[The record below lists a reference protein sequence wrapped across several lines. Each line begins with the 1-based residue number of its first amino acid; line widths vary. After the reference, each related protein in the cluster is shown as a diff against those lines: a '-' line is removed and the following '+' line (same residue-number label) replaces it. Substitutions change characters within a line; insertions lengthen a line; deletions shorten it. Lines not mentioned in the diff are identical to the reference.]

1 MTSLKQIAAN
11 RKNALKSTGPI
22 TAQGKARVSRNA
34 LRHGLSISANRAS
47 VGSADVE
54 ELALLLVGDAAS
66 RTEIDLARA
75 VVAAQLDLDRIHCEK
90 QLVLTSGVS
99 PPEIKAIRL
108 LDRYERRAKSRRKR
122 ALSELSRL
130 CQLPIFR

>member
-11 RKNALKSTGPI
+11 RRNALKSTGPI

-75 VVAAQLDLDRIHCEK
+75 VAAAQLDLDRIHCEK

-108 LDRYERRAKSRRKR
+108 LDRYERRVKSQRKR

>member
-11 RKNALKSTGPI
+11 RRNALKSTGPI
-22 TAQGKARVSRNA
+22 TAQGKARAGHNA
-34 LRHGLSISANRAS
+34 LRHGLSVPVNRAS
-47 VGSADVE
+47 AEAADIE
-54 ELALLLVGDAAS
+54 EFALQLVGNAAS
-66 RTEIDLARA
+66 RTETDLARA
-75 VVAAQLDLDRIHCEK
+75 VAAAQLDLDRIHCEK

-122 ALSELSRL
+122 AVSELSRL
-130 CQLPIFR
+130 CKLPIFR